1 MLPENLQSALGTE
14 LAVKQPVE
22 HAGAIHLGRELVVD
36 RDWVGVSVGDGAG
49 TEGER
54 PPLIL
59 QPGDLAAVGPLNSR
73 DLKQPVYA
81 RPRENW
87 SRG

>member
-1 MLPENLQSALGTE
+1 MAENLQSALGTE

-22 HAGAIHLGRELVVD
+22 HAGAIHLGRELAVD

-49 TEGER
+49 TAGER
-54 PPLIL
+54 PSLIL
-59 QPGDLAAVGPLNSR
+59 QPGDLAAVGPVNAR
-73 DLKQPVYA
+73 DLKQPVCA

-87 SRG
+87 WPD